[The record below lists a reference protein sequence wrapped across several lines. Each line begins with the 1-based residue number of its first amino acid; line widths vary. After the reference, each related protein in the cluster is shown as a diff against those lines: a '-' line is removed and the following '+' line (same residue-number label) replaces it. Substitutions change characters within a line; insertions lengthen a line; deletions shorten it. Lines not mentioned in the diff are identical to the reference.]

1 MSDETV
7 YTAKSSLRQIASLHR
22 RAAIAT
28 GEEAVFGVHGPMAE
42 YYKLQQNP
50 PLPFPVDYIVA
61 ATGG

>member
-1 MSDETV
+1 MSEETA
-7 YTAKSSLRQIASLHR
+7 YTAKSTIRQIASLHR

-42 YYKLQQNP
+42 HYKLPQSP

-61 ATGG
+61 AAGG